1 MKRITYKILI
11 ICLVLLNLSSCNKDD
26 EFSASIFD
34 TTDVLDVSSSTY
46 TFDMWLRDNYL
57 NVYNLDFRY
66 KLQDVGSNQDYN
78 LVPTSFAKSQQMAK
92 LVKYLWF
99 DAYGAVA
106 GTEFLKENG
115 PKIIHL
121 IGSPAYNPISGTILL
136 GTAEGGIKVTLY
148 RCNEIDPT
156 NVSQLNE
163 YYFKTMHHE
172 FAHILHQKKNYPVEF
187 NQLSTG
193 LYDPLGWQY
202 KTTSEAASLGF
213 ASPYGRSAIR
223 EDFVEIIANY
233 LVKNDADWNKLLDMA
248 SNPGVNSNGV
258 TQADDGVNG
267 KAIILQKLAMATKWL
282 KDSWS
287 IDIVKLRAEIMTRE
301 AHINEILN

>member
-1 MKRITYKILI
+1 
-11 ICLVLLNLSSCNKDD
+11 
-26 EFSASIFD
+26 
-34 TTDVLDVSSSTY
+34 
-46 TFDMWLRDNYL
+46 
-57 NVYNLDFRY
+57 
-66 KLQDVGSNQDYN
+66 
-78 LVPTSFAKSQQMAK
+78 
-92 LVKYLWF
+92 
-99 DAYGAVA
+99 
-106 GTEFLKENG
+106 
-115 PKIIHL
+115 
-121 IGSPAYNPISGTILL
+121 
-136 GTAEGGIKVTLY
+136 
-148 RCNEIDPT
+148 
-156 NVSQLNE
+156 
-163 YYFKTMHHE
+163 MHHE

-187 NQLSTG
+187 NQLSLG

-233 LVKNDADWNKLLDMA
+233 LVKSDADWNKLLDMGTK
-248 SNPGVNSNGV
+248 PGIDSNGV
-258 TQADDGVNG
+258 IQADDGVNG